1 MFNTAILVLLYNKTL
16 KESETLNT
24 LLNSDVHYPD
34 CKIVIWNNG
43 PKALQ
48 DKDVSHFCSLGYE
61 VSIEESLDN
70 KALSVIYNAF
80 ISETD
85 AEKYIFLD
93 DDSCLNDEYIKA
105 SSEVNGKNVAMPIIK
120 SDLGIESPRIDGV
133 PYSFGMDVGL
143 KNKVITIG
151 SGLVVG
157 IDIIYQLQ
165 EKYQSVFDEC
175 FYLYGVDTTFC
186 LRLFNCKL
194 TPDIQII
201 KGFSHSLS
209 RLESEGDSIKKFRK
223 LERTYDVGLRL
234 RHYYPL
240 LKQVYLLIK
249 YTYIHVLNK
258 LGKKDTSLLYGH
270 FLKAFIVGKHYR
282 NYLK

>member
-1 MFNTAILVLLYNKTL
+1 MFDTAILVLLYNKEL
-16 KESETLNT
+16 QESNTLNT
-24 LLNSDVHYPD
+24 LLQADFHYKN

-43 PKALQ
+43 PKPLQ
-48 DKDVSHFCSLGYE
+48 DKDVSKFFLLGYKVMINE
-61 VSIEESLDN
+61 TLGN
-70 KALSVIYNAF
+70 NALSVIYNTF
-80 ISETD
+80 ISDND
-85 AEKYIFLD
+85 AKKYIFLD

-105 SSEVNGKNVAMPIIK
+105 SSTVDRKNVAMPIIK

-157 IDIIYQLQ
+157 IDIIYKLQ

-201 KGFSHSLS
+201 EGFSHSLS
-209 RLESEGDSIKKFRK
+209 RLENESNSIKKFRK

-234 RHYYPL
+234 RYYYPL